1 MSDVG
6 ASILTKLKNKAMASG
21 ISYQQ
26 CLQLFFQEEFLRR
39 LEKSKYAGNLILKGG
54 LFIYI
59 LTEFESRVTVDIDFL
74 LERMNSDMKHMD
86 EVIGEILSTPTG
98 NNETVTLLAKKSAPI
113 SLMRKYPGVRTQI
126 IGKIK
131 NVRVPFD
138 VDIGVGDVILPKAKK
153 HQVKPILDG
162 FEGPTILTYSLES
175 VISEK
180 LDAIVQRFEL
190 TGRMKDF
197 FDIYYLSRTHDF
209 DGKNL
214 CDAIEQTFINRGTP
228 YGREYFS
235 RIKLLADDKDMQI
248 KWRYFLKSIQGKE
261 ISLESVIEG
270 IVRFLQP
277 VWDAILNNSEFQK
290 KWSHSNSRW
299 GAYAEQ
305 RSTHDNK

>member
-1 MSDVG
+1 MSDIG
-6 ASILTKLKNKAMASG
+6 ASILAKLKNKAKASG

-74 LERMNSDMKHMD
+74 LERMNGDMKHID
-86 EVIGEILSTPTG
+86 EVISEILGTPTG
-98 NNETVTLLAKKSAPI
+98 NNVTVILLAKKSEPI
-113 SLMRKYPGVRTQI
+113 SLLRKYPGVRSQI

-131 NVRVPFD
+131 NILVPFD
-138 VDIGVGDVILPKAKK
+138 VDIGMGDVILPKAKK
-153 HQVKPILDG
+153 HRVKPLLDG
-162 FEGPTILTYSLES
+162 FLAPTILTYSLES

-197 FDIYYLSRTHDF
+197 FDIYYLSHKYDF

-214 CDAIEQTFINRGTP
+214 RDAIKQTFTNRGTP

-235 RIKLLADDKDMQI
+235 RIKSLADDKDMQI
-248 KWRYFLKSIQGKE
+248 KWRHFLKSIQGKE
-261 ISLESVIEG
+261 ISLETVIEG
-270 IVRFLQP
+270 IVWFLEP
-277 VWDAILNNSEFQK
+277 VWNAILNESEFQK
-290 KWSHSNSRW
+290 KWSNSDSRW
-299 GAYAEQ
+299 
-305 RSTHDNK
+305 STFEDN